1 MALSFF
7 MLLQRGNEIANTLYK
22 KVSRTK
28 NPWVQ
33 LRIQYGSADAR
44 GKHYS
49 EENDRFLVCMTNQ
62 IGYGRWDDLRAEVRQ
77 SWVFRFDWF
86 IKTRTALELAHRVD
100 VLAHLIE
107 LELEEEEAAEAAEA
121 RRKKGKGAAVKPGVK
136 RPMEESM
143 APPSKRRK

>member
-1 MALSFF
+1 MNGCSSRLARVLMALSFF

-62 IGYGRWDDLRAEVRQ
+62 VRPH
-77 SWVFRFDWF
+77 
-86 IKTRTALELAHRVD
+86 A
-100 VLAHLIE
+100 
-107 LELEEEEAAEAAEA
+107 
-121 RRKKGKGAAVKPGVK
+121 
-136 RPMEESM
+136 
-143 APPSKRRK
+143 